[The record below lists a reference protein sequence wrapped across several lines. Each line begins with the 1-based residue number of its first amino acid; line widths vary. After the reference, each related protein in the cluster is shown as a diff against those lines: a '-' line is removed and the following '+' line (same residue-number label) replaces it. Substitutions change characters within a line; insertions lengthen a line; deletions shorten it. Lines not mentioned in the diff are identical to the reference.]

1 MSQTPLVSGIMI
13 FLNGEKYIE
22 EAIASVFA
30 QTYENWELLLV
41 DDGSTDGS
49 TAIAQQYAAQYPD
62 RIRYLEHEGHQNRG
76 MSATRNLG
84 IRHAQGEYIAFLDAD
99 DVWLPEK
106 LTRQVAMLEAQP
118 EVGVVFG
125 PTQYWYSWTGQPED
139 AERDVLRGIGVQPDT
154 IYKPPH
160 LLNLALQNKA
170 NAPATCS
177 VLIRRQVFE
186 QVGVFEEA
194 FRGMFEDRAFFAKV
208 YLNIPVWVTHDY
220 CDRYRQHPESNC
232 ALALQ
237 NGHYH
242 PTKKS
247 ATHLA
252 FLNWMMNYLTQQAVT
267 DPEMWQALQKGRWPY
282 DHPILYFLN
291 QVKGKLRRIGRDT
304 LPLPVQRWLG
314 V

>member
-13 FLNGEKYIE
+13 FLNAEKYIE

-30 QTYENWELLLV
+30 QTYDNWELLLV

-84 IRHAQGEYIAFLDAD
+84 IRHAKGDYIAFLDAD

-125 PTQYWYSWTGQPED
+125 PTQYWYSWTGNSED

-154 IYKPPH
+154 IYQPPH
-160 LLNLALQNKA
+160 LLALALQNKA

-186 QVGVFEEA
+186 QVGGFEES
-194 FRGMFEDRAFFAKV
+194 FRGMFEDRAFFSKV

-252 FLNWMMNYLTQQAVT
+252 FLNWMTGYLTHQAVT

-282 DHPILYFLN
+282 DHPILYCLN